1 MDFRW
6 LQDFLSL
13 AEAGN
18 FTSAADARHS
28 SQPAFSRRIQ
38 SLESWLGVELI
49 DRSHYPTVLTP
60 AGETFRLHAAELVK
74 KMIDSRAELQG
85 DPVGDSET
93 VTFALPHTLAISRF
107 PDWWKDWR
115 ESARGASCRLL
126 ASNVHDAVTALVGGL
141 ADILICFHH
150 AQEPIFLDQER
161 YDRIDLGTE
170 WLKPY
175 SAAHRGQSVFKL
187 PGTAKSPVPV
197 LRYSAGAFLC
207 RMVDLIEQSAPTKLH
222 GKTVC
227 ETDIANVLLE
237 MAIAGH
243 GIVWLP
249 ECMAA
254 PAVSAGRLKLVGDP
268 YWALPLTILIYRDRS
283 HSTPAVDRIMSYLNN
298 RAKREGSSDRI
309 VPQLAGIARHPEG
322 GKQA

>member
-18 FTSAADARHS
+18 FTSAAEARHS

-38 SLESWLGVELI
+38 SLEGWLGVELI

-60 AGETFRLHAAELVK
+60 AGETFRIHAAELVK
-74 KMIDSRAELQG
+74 KMIDSRAELLG
-85 DPVGDSET
+85 EPAGRSET
-93 VTFALPHTLAISRF
+93 ITFALPHTLAIARF
-107 PDWWKDWR
+107 PEWWKTWR
-115 ESARGASCRLL
+115 EITRGASCRLL

-150 AQEPIFLDQER
+150 GQEPVFLDQQQ
-161 YDRIDLGTE
+161 YDRIDIGTE
-170 WLKPY
+170 WLRPY
-175 SAAHRGQSVFKL
+175 SAARRGQPIYKL
-187 PGTAKSPVPV
+187 PGTAKSPVPI
-197 LRYSAGAFLC
+197 LRYAPGAFLC
-207 RMVDLIEQSAPTKLH
+207 RMVDLIEQSAPEKLH
-222 GKTVC
+222 GKTAS

-237 MAIAGH
+237 MAAAGH

-254 PAVSAGRLKLVGDP
+254 SAEAAGRLITAGDP
-268 YWALPLTILIYRDRS
+268 HWSVPLTILVYRDRS
-283 HSTPAVDRIMSYLNN
+283 HSTPAVDRLVKHLLG
-298 RAKREGSSDRI
+298 RARSGS
-309 VPQLAGIARHPEG
+309 Q
-322 GKQA
+322 K